1 MPNKF
6 NSDIQKS
13 ENVQLLLRNK
23 NKMFATVTSLKPS
36 EEFMAAKKRQ
46 QEKIAEDNK
55 RTIIK
60 NQLFYDDEEEEISL
74 GQNPNLK
81 NGARLKRI

>member
-1 MPNKF
+1 M
-6 NSDIQKS
+6 
-13 ENVQLLLRNK
+13 
-23 NKMFATVTSLKPS
+23 
-36 EEFMAAKKRQ
+36 RQ